1 VRIPNGRLALYSAAL
16 LAVALAPA
24 AAQTPSYATNEETI
38 RGTISA
44 LDGKYALTLA
54 DERGF
59 SDSVTLHD
67 GTLISPAGASLV
79 PGALVVITG
88 HADGSTFDADAV
100 DTDPADAYETNPT
113 PDSYGPSGGAAYPAL
128 LAPFAYGFGFGYY
141 GFGYPNYPG
150 VAGCCISPLGNS
162 SGRSGSRPAVPVT
175 GHAIP
180 LPHPIRA
187 RDPVAPAAAPSSSHR
202 R

>member
-1 VRIPNGRLALYSAAL
+1 VRIPNGRLALCSAAL

-100 DTDPADAYETNPT
+100 DTDPTDAYETSAT
-113 PDSYGPSGGAAYPAL
+113 SDSYGPSGGPSYPAL
-128 LAPFAYGFGFGYY
+128 PRAVRLRVRFRVLRFRL
-141 GFGYPNYPG
+141 
-150 VAGCCISPLGNS
+150 SEL
-162 SGRSGSRPAVPVT
+162 SGRCGLLHLA
-175 GHAIP
+175 
-180 LPHPIRA
+180 A
-187 RDPVAPAAAPSSSHR
+187 RKLVR
-202 R
+202 TQR